1 MSDFLII
8 APVDASWIQM
18 PPEEVARLIGYVSV
32 QDIISFS
39 DSGDLGNLTPLL
51 KDYGFLPDDQYLSMV
66 RILPTGNAENPY
78 QFWYKV

>member
-8 APVDASWIQM
+8 APDDIDWIQM
-18 PPEEVARLIGYVSV
+18 NQDEVNRMTGYVSA

-51 KDYGFLPDDQYLSMV
+51 KDYGFLPDDQYLSAV
-66 RILPTGNAENPY
+66 RILPTGNAAYPY